1 MEAQMTTITIALPE
15 DSVIRLQEKASRL
28 GMSVEDLVLAS
39 VDDLLSQPDEAF
51 KRAVD
56 YVLQKNA
63 DLYQRLA

>member
-1 MEAQMTTITIALPE
+1 MSTITIALPD

-28 GMSVEDLVLAS
+28 GVSVEDLVLAS

>member
-1 MEAQMTTITIALPE
+1 MITITIALTD
-15 DSVIRLQEKASRL
+15 DSLTKLQETAARL
-28 GMSVEDLVLAS
+28 GVSAEDLVRASVEDL
-39 VDDLLSQPDEAF
+39 LSRPDEAF